1 MKLVLTFTI
10 IALANLT
17 FSQATFPDFLQGTW
31 KMENKEIYEHWDKLD
46 NKELKG
52 ISYRINDGQLFVS

>member
-17 FSQATFPDFLQGTW
+17 FGQVTFPDFLQGIW
-31 KMENKEIYEHWDKLD
+31 KMENKEIYEHYK
-46 NKELKG
+46 
-52 ISYRINDGQLFVS
+52 